1 MARRVKREIAQAV
14 KRLPIVERDPYLRPY
29 ESALIGRADYAKRK
43 ETELTGGAATLAEW
57 ATGYLYYGLHHRKPY
72 TDAQGQ
78 VVTGEWVLR
87 EWAPNATAI
96 YIKGDMNG
104 WQKDERYRMQP
115 IGNGVWEIVLPE
127 DALRHEQY
135 YRLLVEWQGGYG
147 ERIPSYARR
156 VVQDEQTKI
165 FSAQVWDEEPYAW
178 RNRQVKKQKAQGP
191 RTKEALYIYECHIG
205 MAQEVEGVGTY
216 KQFEEKGIVVI
227 GISRDSVASHAKF
240 AAKYELPFVLL
251 SDPELSAIEAY
262 GVWQEKKM
270 CGKVSM
276 GVVRTTYVIDENGV
290 IEKAMPKVKPDTNA
304 AEILAYL
311 TGDK

>member
-14 KRLPIVERDPYLRPY
+14 KRLPIVERDPYLQSY

-43 ETELTGGAATLAEW
+43 EAELIGGAATLAEW

-104 WQKDERYRMQP
+104 WQKEERYRMQP

-165 FSAQVWDEEPYAW
+165 FSAQVWDEEPYVW
-178 RNRQVKKQKAQGP
+178 RNRQVKKQKDQGP

-205 MAQEVEGVGTY
+205 MSSQ
-216 KQFEEKGIVVI
+216 EEKVNSYDAFRREVLPRIAQLGYNCIQIMAIQEHPYYGSFGYHVSNFFAASSRFGTPNELKALIDEAHGLGIRVI
-227 GISRDSVASHAKF
+227 MDLVHSHA
-240 AAKYELPFVLL
+240 AKNELEGLGNF
-251 SDPELSAIEAY
+251 D
-262 GVWQEKKM
+262 G
-270 CGKVSM
+270 
-276 GVVRTTYVIDENGV
+276 
-290 IEKAMPKVKPDTNA
+290 
-304 AEILAYL
+304 
-311 TGDK
+311 TGY